1 MKDKKLLSRFMRD
14 TAHHNV
20 IIEHDEGVY
29 RHLIFKAPG
38 TNSYRFDIITWP
50 GYLTVTGDMGTWT
63 FAREWDM
70 VTHFFPIGT
79 AEGINPGYW
88 SEKVEAGTHG
98 GREAICYQFNEKGF
112 AIALNEY
119 LNNWRS
125 NLDED
130 GDADDIEKA
139 LSIRDSLLGEGFNNS
154 DAAVYALCNADWPEM
169 RRFPQP
175 NYVLNK
181 VAEESGEVI
190 KAVIHYTEG
199 REEWSNVE
207 DEIIDNLAM
216 LLRLVTEGDQVIG
229 FTPPDPY
236 RAALPANGSW

>member
-130 GDADDIEKA
+130 DDADDIEKA
-139 LSIRDSLLGEGFNNS
+139 LSVRDSLLGEGFNNS
-154 DAAVYALCNADWPEM
+154 DAAMYALYNADWPDSIETYELAESI
-169 RRFPQP
+169 
-175 NYVLNK
+175 NYSLTTYNFHFLWICYAIIWGIERYRTVSLVDK
-181 VAEESGEVI
+181 AMSTFLVISSMEAQGE
-190 KAVIHYTEG
+190 
-199 REEWSNVE
+199 
-207 DEIIDNLAM
+207 
-216 LLRLVTEGDQVIG
+216 
-229 FTPPDPY
+229 
-236 RAALPANGSW
+236 